1 MELQA
6 IFEQADQCLIIDDPL
21 TAVLDQI
28 HNGVTKTGTPA
39 YFLGKLPV
47 SNGTGDDPAPSVLNR
62 SFAVFRAKAAG
73 DQAWV
78 QSRVTA
84 ALAARTK
91 VDLPDGGKWIEQ
103 VGGATGLSVEILQ
116 QILELADKGQLDGT
130 SADVIAA
137 LLGWLT
143 TKSIILMDVVR
154 PENLEGL
161 FGEKYKELPNE
172 QRAIEALAAI
182 KKLLPLWMAGV
193 PLCQIEAAHVEKTD
207 GLGKCEYA
215 RHFASRVVPD
225 LAFLAG
231 LPAQLLT
238 ARAKSAGDSPQP
250 LRAVLATLG
259 GTIREGCDSPEA
271 LATRINNGRTISR
284 VAARKLY
291 DKIKAYIPPG
301 TSHEDF
307 EITRQRIRGAEA
319 VLSFTSITDV

>member
-1 MELQA
+1 
-6 IFEQADQCLIIDDPL
+6 
-21 TAVLDQI
+21 
-28 HNGVTKTGTPA
+28 
-39 YFLGKLPV
+39 
-47 SNGTGDDPAPSVLNR
+47 
-62 SFAVFRAKAAG
+62 
-73 DQAWV
+73 
-78 QSRVTA
+78 
-84 ALAARTK
+84 
-91 VDLPDGGKWIEQ
+91 
-103 VGGATGLSVEILQ
+103 
-116 QILELADKGQLDGT
+116 
-130 SADVIAA
+130 
-137 LLGWLT
+137 
-143 TKSIILMDVVR
+143 
-154 PENLEGL
+154 
-161 FGEKYKELPNE
+161 
-172 QRAIEALAAI
+172 
-182 KKLLPLWMAGV
+182 MAGV
-193 PLCQIEAAHVEKTD
+193 PLCQIEAAHVERTD

-271 LATRINNGRTISR
+271 LATRINNGRTLSR

-307 EITRQRIRGAEA
+307 EITRQRMRSAEA